1 VLYEPNETIRAV
13 YFLESGVASMVSMMR
28 EGATVEVSTIGN
40 DGLVGVPLL
49 LGASSM
55 PTRCFLQ
62 VPGDGKRMEAETFID
77 SIAEYDGFRRLLLRY
92 VQVLFN
98 QVAQTAACNRAHSVE
113 QRCARWLLMTRD
125 RMTTDVLPL
134 THEFLG
140 YMLGV
145 RRESVSVAAEALQ
158 HSGLITY
165 QRGKITIRDR
175 PALEAATCECYVV
188 VRDSLEDLLSNGPD
202 M

>member
-1 VLYEPNETIRAV
+1 
-13 YFLESGVASMVSMMR
+13 
-28 EGATVEVSTIGN
+28 
-40 DGLVGVPLL
+40 
-49 LGASSM
+49 
-55 PTRCFLQ
+55 
-62 VPGDGKRMEAETFID
+62 
-77 SIAEYDGFRRLLLRY
+77 
-92 VQVLFN
+92 
-98 QVAQTAACNRAHSVE
+98 
-113 QRCARWLLMTRD
+113 
-125 RMTTDVLPL
+125 MTTDVLPL

-188 VRDSLEDLLSNGPD
+188 VRDSLEDLLSNGRPD